1 MKLVGGRERY
11 RVVVPRMVLGI
22 ALGIMATPAAGPA
35 LAQQDL
41 RPLLERI
48 QRMERDLGT
57 LQQQV
62 YGGPPRPRGGAAG
75 GVDNHGAPPAAGRP
89 APPPSGPPAPTPP
102 PAAVHVAAA
111 PRRPPP
117 PRAR

>member
-22 ALGIMATPAAGPA
+22 ALGIMATPVAGPA

-62 YGGPPRPRGGAAG
+62 YGGRPRARGGPAARPGHEASAPRAAPRAPPRRHHRPPPRPRPR
-75 GVDNHGAPPAAGRP
+75 VNI
-89 APPPSGPPAPTPP
+89 
-102 PAAVHVAAA
+102 AVW
-111 PRRPPP
+111 
-117 PRAR
+117 